1 MKKVFI
7 ALIGFAL
14 TFASMSVKAQVVV
27 QDNINE
33 GNQTSKVSPNDKDD
47 IEQKNSSVEFD
58 YLAVEKGYGLG
69 VNFVFNHILLTY
81 ATTSGNENNEYLK
94 NVSGWYIGL
103 GYNYRYY
110 FSKSFFIEGRAGVA
124 YYHGS
129 YEYKTT
135 TSSNKTRNAPL
146 QYGKDKTSSTKWEK
160 ESNGEVG
167 MFISPRIGLKLF
179 KIWGNDL
186 NIVAGYRWD
195 FQKFKFKKENTA
207 DYFTAGISCTF

>member
-1 MKKVFI
+1 MESKI
-7 ALIGFAL
+7 ITLIVFAL
-14 TFASMSVKAQVVV
+14 AFTNIGTKAQVVV
-27 QDNINE
+27 EDNINGE
-33 GNQTSKVSPNDKDD
+33 NQVSNNVTNTKDE

-58 YLAVEKGYGLG
+58 YLNIEKGFGLG
-69 VNFVFNHILLTY
+69 MNFVFNHILVTC
-81 ATTSGNENNEYLK
+81 ATNSGNENNDYFR
-94 NVSGWYIGL
+94 NASGWYAGL

-110 FSKSFFIEGRAGVA
+110 FSNSFFIEGRAGVA

-129 YEYKTT
+129 YEYKTE

-146 QYGKDKTSSTKWEK
+146 QLGKDKTSSTKWEK
-160 ESNGEVG
+160 ESNGEFG

-186 NIVAGYRWD
+186 NVVAGYRWD

-207 DYFTAGISCTF
+207 DYFTAGISCAF